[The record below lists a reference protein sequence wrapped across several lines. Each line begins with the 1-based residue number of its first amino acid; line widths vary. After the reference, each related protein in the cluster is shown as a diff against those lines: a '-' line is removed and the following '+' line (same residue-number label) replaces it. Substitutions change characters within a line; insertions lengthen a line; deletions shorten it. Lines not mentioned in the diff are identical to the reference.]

1 MDCLVHLAA
10 TLCLLSPSQ
19 LTLRA
24 DLSSQV
30 GGNIHYVNAGI
41 DYHGGTL
48 GHVAL
53 EMPLASFRNFTL
65 TGGLHHF
72 SLIDTT
78 RDRGEE
84 RFALGIVYRPFGGA
98 R

>member
-1 MDCLVHLAA
+1 MDCLI
-10 TLCLLSPSQ
+10 TLTALCVLSPSQ

-53 EMPLASFRNFTL
+53 EMPLVSFRSL
-65 TGGLHHF
+65 TVIGGLHHY

-84 RFALGIVYRPFGGA
+84 RATLGLLWRPFK
-98 R
+98 

>member
-1 MDCLVHLAA
+1 MDCLLHLATA
-10 TLCLLSPSQ
+10 LCLVSPSQ
-19 LTLRA
+19 LTIRA

-30 GGNIHYVNAGI
+30 GGDIHYVNAGI
-41 DYHGGTL
+41 DYHGGTV
-48 GHVAL
+48 GHVAI
-53 EMPLASFRNFTL
+53 EMPLAIYRNFTL

-84 RFALGIVYRPFGGA
+84 RFAVGFVYRPFGGA